1 MDLQDA
7 IVALG
12 IPDDGFYPRPRKD
25 LDQVLIKN

>member
-12 IPDDGFYPRPRKD
+12 IPDDGLYPRPRKD
-25 LDQVLIKN
+25 LGQVLIKN